1 MNNGNYRPGTGFR
14 SFRAIISS
22 SPPTPTRK
30 LLLFFHFTV
39 TLNEM
44 GHFAQT
50 HTVGNGRSEFKYLE
64 FNTRKPPAGS
74 HTVRINL
81 LASVIYSISIS
92 RFWFMMTVN
101 LGSNCPLSG
110 DFWCL
115 QHLTSFQ
122 GRSKDL
128 KKKKKPA
135 QFCLCV
141 FPSHSE

>member
-14 SFRAIISS
+14 NFRAIISS

-30 LLLFFHFTV
+30 VLLFFHFTL

-50 HTVGNGRSEFKYLE
+50 HAVGNGRSEFKYLE
-64 FNTRKPPAGS
+64 FNARKHPVGS

-81 LASVIYSISIS
+81 LASVIYYMSIS

-101 LGSNCPLSG
+101 LGSHCPLSG

-115 QHLTSFQ
+115 QHLNSFQ